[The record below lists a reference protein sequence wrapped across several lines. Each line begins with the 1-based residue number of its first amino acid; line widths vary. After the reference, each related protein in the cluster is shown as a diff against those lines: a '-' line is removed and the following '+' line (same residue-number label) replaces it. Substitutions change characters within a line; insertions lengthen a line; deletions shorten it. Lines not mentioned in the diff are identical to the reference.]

1 MSRIRIRC
9 CKRGITTD
17 PTTDDRVDRVMLYG
31 FSQVSGY
38 CEELFTISRSSG
50 VKLL

>member
-1 MSRIRIRC
+1 MSRIRC
-9 CKRGITTD
+9 CRRGITTD
-17 PTTDDRVDRVMLYG
+17 PTTNDRVGRVMPYG

-38 CEELFTISRSSG
+38 CEELFTISRSLG

>member
-1 MSRIRIRC
+1 MSRIRC

-17 PTTDDRVDRVMLYG
+17 PTTHDCVGQVMPYG

-38 CEELFTISRSSG
+38 CEELFTTSRSSG